1 MALCACLVATLTLTG
16 EPRAQTTAP
25 EFDIDGDGVCN
36 ATIDA
41 TLTARFLFGLRGE
54 ALIAGLLPSNGG
66 TTAQNVTTKLN
77 ALVAPPVLV
86 LDVNNDGRIDA
97 LNDGLLFLRHALGV
111 ADNTALVSGLSAAP
125 RGADA
130 IRAYLLSKC
139 PSPVSAFPWPVWT
152 GAIPAVPPST
162 VGNTYY
168 VDGSN
173 GSDSNTGL
181 SPTAAFKTIAKTI
194 TVNPATSNALIAA
207 GDTVLIRKGLYR
219 EGISLINTASGTAAK
234 PITFGSYGDGE
245 VILDGSAKVGPWT
258 RVGATGSV
266 WRVANPYPTSE
277 FPVMVIIND
286 VALKQVPQVTFEAPF
301 TNAPNAAGTTAHLVG
316 LAGVTS
322 GSGKWFYDQQFIYA
336 DMGAADPNSGDVIVQ
351 KYSQDQVHV
360 FFYDKNYLRFK
371 GLTIRGSGSNGVW
384 GYGSHIVIENCDIK
398 FNGKAAIAFLPLG
411 TPGINNSVLSSR
423 AFQNVMVNWPRGN
436 NGNALAGGGWPGTV
450 SWSGNLNA
458 VARGNVVYMNGGEGI
473 ASYGT
478 SGGQPS
484 GSTLFEQNVMY
495 DNWSVNMYFD
505 NQPNNTAR
513 NNLIFNHPIDFNPA
527 TTNFVYVGPE
537 FPYNQL
543 GKFSVCVGL
552 GDEQTSSDA
561 ASNNYANL
569 ANTKL
574 YNNIIAGCRTGILDY
589 GEGAI
594 TSLSHGMK
602 NTLITNNT
610 IIMPS
615 APFPNTGGVF
625 GIRLQDNTAAN
636 GANNNV
642 NTTIANNI
650 IVGYNQDMLMY
661 AGRTGPL
668 IYGTST
674 ATARGITLKNNLYF
688 SPYATPFG
696 SGSSASTFYNFASWK
711 TNIDMGQETGSLFAD
726 PLLQNVAHFQQTGVT
741 AYAYGNARPKAGS
754 PASPALGAGTSQ
766 ATTFSNNVEL
776 QTRAV
781 WNIGAF

>member
-1 MALCACLVATLTLTG
+1 VQQIARFWVGLFAAFIVTLVATG
-16 EPRAQTTAP
+16 HSNAQTTAP

-41 TLTARFLFGLRGE
+41 TLAARYLLGFRSE
-54 ALIAGLLPSNGG
+54 SLIANVLPSNAGV
-66 TTAQNVTTKLN
+66 TAQNVTNKLN
-77 ALVAPPVLV
+77 ALVAAPALA
-86 LDVNNDGRIDA
+86 LDINNDGRIDA
-97 LNDGLLFLRHALGV
+97 LNDGLLFMRYALGV
-111 ADNTALVSGLSAAP
+111 SDNNALVSGLKSTP

-130 IRAYLLSKC
+130 IRAYLASKC
-139 PSPVSAFPWPVWT
+139 PPPLNAFPWPVWT
-152 GAIPAVPPST
+152 GVIPTVPPST
-162 VGNTYY
+162 TGNTYY
-168 VDGSN
+168 VDGTH
-173 GSDSNTGL
+173 GSDGNNGL
-181 SPTAAFKTIAKTI
+181 SAASAFKTIAKII
-194 TVNPATSNALIAA
+194 TVNQSTGSALIAA

-258 RVGATGSV
+258 RVGTTGSV
-266 WRVANPYPTSE
+266 WRVANPYALPE
-277 FPVMVIIND
+277 YPVMVVVDD
-286 VALKQVPQVTFEAPF
+286 VALKQVPQGS
-301 TNAPNAAGTTAHLVG
+301 NAPAAPNIGI
-316 LAGVTS
+316 AGVTS
-322 GSGKWFYDQQFIYA
+322 GSGKWFYDAQFITA
-336 DMGAADPNSGDVIVQ
+336 DMGAANPNTADVIVQ
-351 KYSQDQVHV
+351 KYSQDQAHV

-371 GLTIRGSGSNGVW
+371 GLTVRGSGSNGIW
-384 GYGSHIVIENCDIK
+384 GYGSNVTIEDCNIK
-398 FNGKAAIAFLPLG
+398 FNGKAAVAFLPLS
-411 TPGINNSVLSSR
+411 TPGVNNSVLTSH
-423 AFQNVMVNWPRGN
+423 AYQNVLVNWPRGN
-436 NGNALAGGGWPGTV
+436 NGYAEAGGSWPGAV
-450 SWSGNLNA
+450 SWSGNVGA
-458 VARGNVVYMNGGEGI
+458 IARGNIVHLNGGEGI

-478 SGGQPS
+478 FGGLPS
-484 GSTLFEQNVMY
+484 GSTVFEQNVVY

-569 ANTKL
+569 ANTKV

-594 TSLSHGMK
+594 TSLTHGMK
-602 NTLITNNT
+602 NMLIANNT
-610 IIMPS
+610 LIMPS

-625 GIRLQDNTAAN
+625 GIRLQDNTAAD
-636 GANNNV
+636 GSNNNV
-642 NTTIANNI
+642 GSTIANNI
-650 IVGYNQDMLMY
+650 IVGYNQDMLIY

-668 IYGTST
+668 VYGASV

-696 SGSSASTFYNFASWK
+696 SGSTTAVLYGFGSWK
-711 TNIDMGQETGSLFAD
+711 TNVGAGQETSSLFTD
-726 PLLQNVAHFQQTGVT
+726 PLLQNVAHFQQPSNA
-741 AYAYGNARPKAGS
+741 AYVYSNARPKVGP
-754 PASPALGAGTSQ
+754 PASPALNAGASQ
-766 ATTFSNNVEL
+766 AATFINNVEL
-776 QTRAV
+776 QTRAT